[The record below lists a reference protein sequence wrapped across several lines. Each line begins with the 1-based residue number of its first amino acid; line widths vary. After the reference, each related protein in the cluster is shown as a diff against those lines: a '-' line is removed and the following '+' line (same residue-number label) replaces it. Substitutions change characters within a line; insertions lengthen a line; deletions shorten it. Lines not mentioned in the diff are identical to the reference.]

1 MIKELKKQLAII
13 RNYMAFVERNYMYE
27 NEKPYDNWEYG
38 KCCGAIDAM
47 ETALKEAE
55 EDSNGQDIQER

>member
-47 ETALKEAE
+47 EATLKESE
-55 EDSNGQDIQER
+55 EERHGQDIQER

>member
-1 MIKELKKQLAII
+1 MIKELKKQLATI
-13 RNYMAFVERNYMYE
+13 RSYVERNYMYE

-47 ETALKEAE
+47 EATLKEAE
-55 EDSNGQDIQER
+55 EASNGQDIQER

>member
-13 RNYMAFVERNYMYE
+13 RNYMAFVEKNYIDE

-47 ETALKEAE
+47 EATLKEAE
-55 EDSNGQDIQER
+55 EASNGQDLQER

>member
-13 RNYMAFVERNYMYE
+13 RNYMAFVERNYMDE
-27 NEKPYDNWEYG
+27 NEKLNDNWEYG

-47 ETALKEAE
+47 EAIVKEAE
-55 EDSNGQDIQER
+55 EERHGQDIHER

>member
-1 MIKELKKQLAII
+1 MIKELKKQLATI
-13 RNYMAFVERNYMYE
+13 RSYMAFVERKYMHE

-47 ETALKEAE
+47 EATLKEAE
-55 EDSNGQDIQER
+55 EASNGQDIQER

>member
-1 MIKELKKQLAII
+1 MIAELKKQVRVIK
-13 RNYMAFVERNYMYE
+13 NYMAFVEKNYMDE

-47 ETALKEAE
+47 EATLKEAE
-55 EDSNGQDIQER
+55 EASNGQDIQER

>member
-47 ETALKEAE
+47 EGMCLCSGDATGNE
-55 EDSNGQDIQER
+55 